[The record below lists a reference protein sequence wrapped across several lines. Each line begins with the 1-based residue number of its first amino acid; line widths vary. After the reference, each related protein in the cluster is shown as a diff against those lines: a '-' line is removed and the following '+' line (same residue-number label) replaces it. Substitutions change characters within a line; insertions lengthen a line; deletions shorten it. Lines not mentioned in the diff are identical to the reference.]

1 MMFSGHI
8 CAVCL
13 SEMRSVPKHDVG
25 EGYLKADFGLV
36 GDAHVGR
43 GDKQVSI
50 LLDQFVE
57 PLIEEL
63 GEKPAPGSFA
73 ENLLVSGLPESA
85 LSVGTLVRAG
95 EAIIEITSIGKDA
108 AEQHTYSYRGYS
120 LLAERGL
127 FGRVIKGGRVK
138 VDDSLDVLEDD
149 LPV

>member
-1 MMFSGHI
+1 MRSGRI
-8 CAVCL
+8 FAVCL
-13 SEMRSVPKHDVG
+13 SDERGVPKRNVG
-25 EGYLKADFGLV
+25 RGYLKEGFGLV
-36 GDAHVGR
+36 GDAHAGR
-43 GDKQVSI
+43 SDKQVSI

-57 PLIEEL
+57 PLIEKL

-73 ENLLVSGLPESA
+73 ENLLVSGLPENV

-127 FGRVIKGGRVK
+127 FGKVIESGRVK
-138 VDDSLDVLEDD
+138 VKDPVEVVDV
-149 LPV
+149 

>member
-1 MMFSGHI
+1 MFSGHI

-36 GDAHVGR
+36 GDAHAGR

-57 PLIEEL
+57 PLIEEM